1 MPHVTGITCH
11 KRYRFPLLAKQLCA
25 PVIIRFQSH
34 LSSPFAG
41 RARLELKGKQLASL
55 GHIIDQQVDVKYMDF
70 HNSWIRNPSFTQPTQ
85 LSGFLFHT
93 HPNPHLPQDPNTSTP
108 KIVGSPDPRRHLRSF
123 PSKILCLEKISA
135 RKLWNPK
142 KIYLLNTLIQR
153 KWTHPPDDDIMKIW
167 RYYISYIYIVL
178 LNSFKTS
185 FDFWAPTNLNYM
197 GCGCTKS
204 LKPPAL
210 SASKAASNLWQQLK
224 GVLWK
229 RLEMYKNGCLV
240 GKWRH
245 TW

>member
-1 MPHVTGITCH
+1 MLQVSPVTKDTH
-11 KRYRFPLLAKQLCA
+11 LALLAKQLWA

-34 LSSPFAG
+34 LSSTFAG

-55 GHIIDQQVDVKYMDF
+55 GHIIDQQVDVKYMDS
-70 HNSWIRNPSFTQPTQ
+70 HNSWIRNPSFTQQTQ
-85 LSGFLFHT
+85 PSGFLFHT

-123 PSKILCLEKISA
+123 PSKIPCLEKISA

-142 KIYLLNTLIQR
+142 KPTSSTPWFNGNEHIHRMTTLWRSEDIIY
-153 KWTHPPDDDIMKIW
+153 HVYM
-167 RYYISYIYIVL
+167 YIVL

-197 GCGCTKS
+197 ACGCTKS

-224 GVLWK
+224 GAFE
-229 RLEMYKNGCLV
+229 RD
-240 GKWRH
+240 
-245 TW
+245 